1 MDRAENEGFYRANL
15 HIGQKVAI
23 IKKADQRTGKLT
35 EGFIQRIL
43 TKSAKH
49 TRGIKVMLDTGEVG
63 RVQHII
69 SE

>member
-1 MDRAENEGFYRANL
+1 MDIAENEGFYRANL